1 MTLMRRNPWTL
12 FEEFNRMF
20 PAMADDDSRVVGS
33 RWSPAVDIKEEDER
47 FLITAD
53 IPGVAPEDIDISMEN
68 GVLTIKGERKHE
80 SEEEKEGYHRI
91 EREHGTF
98 MRRFALPENV
108 DAEQIAATSKD
119 GVVELTLPKT
129 EEKTEEP
136 KRIEVH

>member
-1 MTLMRRNPWTL
+1 MRIVRHNPWTL
-12 FEEFNRMF
+12 FDEFNRMF
-20 PAMADDDSRVVGS
+20 PAQTDDESRVVGS
-33 RWSPAVDIKEEDER
+33 SWSPAVDIKEEDER

-53 IPGVAPEDIDISMEN
+53 IPGVAPEDIEISMEN
-68 GVLTIKGERKHE
+68 GVLTIKGERRHE

-119 GVVELTLPKT
+119 GVVELTLPKA
-129 EEKTEEP
+129 EKSEEP

>member
-12 FEEFNRMF
+12 FDEFNRMF
-20 PAMADDDSRVVGS
+20 PALTDDESRVVGS
-33 RWSPAVDIKEEDER
+33 SWAPAVDIKEEDDHFVIR
-47 FLITAD
+47 AD
-53 IPGVAPEDIDISMEN
+53 IPGVSAEDIDITMEQ

-108 DAEQIAATSKD
+108 KADEISASSKD
-119 GVVELTLPKT
+119 GVVELTLPKA
-129 EEKTEEP
+129 EKQEEP
-136 KRIEVH
+136 KRIRVV